1 MYSKPVATSGG
12 AAAPM
17 EIPEHEP
24 PEGSEPKAVPQHV
37 TAMLSWIW
45 LAYVGFSP
53 TKSPEVVEVM

>member
-1 MYSKPVATSGG
+1 
-12 AAAPM
+12 M

-24 PEGSEPKAVPQHV
+24 PEGSEPKAVPQHS